1 MALSPSPSIVTSSL
15 VLYFD
20 QGNTQKSW
28 RGFPTTNL
36 NSLTGIGIYNNVPG
50 HVTATLA
57 TTGEVYLG
65 APVYKLTLTPTTA
78 TGVSYLTA
86 GNNPGIGVVT
96 GGGGGLANRYTGHS
110 IFFRTTVP
118 MHTNPIYTHYS
129 NIPGWQSSTGYDRT
143 SDGWYRAYVTW
154 YYSATQSD
162 GKYWA
167 INPAT
172 ATLNN
177 PIVIYWA
184 APFKEDSNVN
194 TFVSPYVES
203 VRSSTQA
210 MIDMTGNNTLTP
222 VSMVYTTSGSFDL
235 YGAGRAISISG
246 PAGSA
251 NGDVTLIAA
260 VNQLSRPGPHQ
271 TAICTHTN
279 YRAGIKLMSAY
290 HDSGCAVWV
299 ANSSGNG
306 DFMVTGPDIQNA
318 GWKIIAATRSMGGPV
333 KMYVNGVLVSSSTGG
348 PAGYMYMPDSSGA
361 KIGQEYHSS
370 GYGYNGT
377 ISNTMM
383 YNRVLT
389 DYEIKQNFSAL
400 RGRYGI

>member
-1 MALSPSPSIVTSSL
+1 MAIAPSPSIVTNGL
-15 VLYFD
+15 VLYYD
-20 QGNTQKSW
+20 MGNTKKSW

-194 TFVSPYVES
+194 TFVSPYVETS
-203 VRSSTQA
+203 RSSTTSLL
-210 MIDMTGNNTLTP
+210 DMTGNTSLSVDSLTY
-222 VSMVYTTSGSFDL
+222 STTDGTFSFNGSSN
-235 YGAGRAISISG
+235 YIT
-246 PAGSA
+246 AGSVA
-251 NGDVTLIAA
+251 NINNSAGTVEMWVKYNAIDTNKCGIIYGGNNTDTGWLLQNENSASNKLCFLTCRTNGTFPIAA
-260 VNQLSRPGPHQ
+260 LGNAESSALVGTWVHQ
-271 TAICTHTN
+271 VGVYDNTTT
-279 YRAGIKLMSAY
+279 KLY
-290 HDSGCAVWV
+290 
-299 ANSSGNG
+299 
-306 DFMVTGPDIQNA
+306 I
-318 GWKIIAATRSMGGPV
+318 
-333 KMYVNGVLVSSSTGG
+333 NGVLKSTATSSVSLIK
-348 PAGYMYMPDSSGA
+348 PATTLYFGNEPGRSYYLNGSIAVA
-361 KIGQEYHSS
+361 KV
-370 GYGYNGT
+370 
-377 ISNTMM
+377 
-383 YNRVLT
+383 YNRALSSA
-389 DYEIKQNFSAL
+389 EIFQNFNAL
-400 RGRYGI
+400 RKRFGL